1 MLDRFIEALTGR
13 RVGGALFVL
22 CGLVVAAVVLWPGG
36 DDGDSAAPKVAP
48 VRIVSVPQL
57 GISFAHPRAWRRTIV
72 KRVIRLR
79 SPDGAAVLTFAS
91 PVAGAHALQ
100 VQADLKAELRKRFP
114 RAKVVRNGPARLGA
128 RDGRSLELSGIGA
141 GGRMRVLV
149 VVASTRFRTYTATL
163 LTPAR
168 PSAKRLAEVQQ
179 ILATVRLTE
188 PTAKPVVASDG

>member
-1 MLDRFIEALTGR
+1 MLDRFVEALTGR
-13 RVGGALFVL
+13 RLGGALFVL
-22 CGLVVAAVVLWPGG
+22 CGLVVAAVVLWPDG
-36 DDGDSAAPKVAP
+36 DDGDSATPKVAP

-72 KRVIRLR
+72 KRVIQLR

-91 PVAGAHALQ
+91 PVAGAHTLQ

-114 RAKVVRNGPARLGA
+114 RAKVVRNGPARLGS

-149 VVASTRFRTYTATL
+149 VIASTRFRTYAATL

-179 ILATVRLTE
+179 ILRTVRLTE